1 MRVTSAHL
9 GNRPFGKEGEP
20 WQQVLQLIHRGLL
33 ESAQALM
40 RHHNITPNKPA
51 LTELILECQKRAEA
65 EKNANDIRASLQY
78 QRRTASLRMLRD
90 GGHISGTVLLPA
102 VLPEGY
108 CGKILLVF
116 VKGDCISERTCLR
129 SGDDWHREI
138 LRSFEEEV
146 HDYGFEEFLISPQ
159 GGAFAEFQP
168 DGTIALSGSSEEF
181 GRCPMEE
188 AINLIQI
195 AFPHRDILWSDTIGR

>member
-1 MRVTSAHL
+1 VSMSDTR
-9 GNRPFGKEGEP
+9 KE
-20 WQQVLQLIHRGLL
+20 VLQLIRRGLL

-40 RHHNITPNKPA
+40 RHHNITSNKPA
-51 LTELILECQKRAEA
+51 LTELILECQKQAET
-65 EKNANDIRASLQY
+65 EKKVNNIRASIQY
-78 QRRTASLRMLRD
+78 QRRTASLEMLRD
-90 GGHISGTVLLPA
+90 GNYISGTVLPTAL
-102 VLPEGY
+102 LPEGY

-146 HDYGFEEFLISPQ
+146 HDYGFEKFQISPQ
-159 GGAFAEFQP
+159 GGAFVEFQP

-181 GRCPMEE
+181 GMCRRED
-188 AINLIQI
+188 AIQLIQT
-195 AFPHRDILWSDTIGR
+195 AYPDRNTHWPGTIGR

>member
-1 MRVTSAHL
+1 MSMSDTR
-9 GNRPFGKEGEP
+9 KE
-20 WQQVLQLIHRGLL
+20 VLQLIHQGLM
-33 ESAQALM
+33 ESAWALLN
-40 RHHNITPNKPA
+40 RHNIA
-51 LTELILECQKRAEA
+51 LDTLPLTGLIEDCLKRA
-65 EKNANDIRASLQY
+65 KTLKSDGNVRSSMQY
-78 QRRTASLRMLRD
+78 QRRAFALTILRD
-90 GGHISGTVLLPA
+90 KGLLSVTIIPPV

-116 VKGDCISERTCLR
+116 IKGDCISERTCLR

-146 HDYGFEEFLISPQ
+146 HDYGFENFQISPQ

-181 GRCPMEE
+181 GMCRRED
-188 AINLIQI
+188 AIQLIQT
-195 AFPHRDILWSDTIGR
+195 AYPDRNTHWSDTSGR